1 MDMPPATQGRRASTV
16 VERKLDE
23 LCACLEGALS
33 SRPRRRGPDAAGRLV
48 AEIKAKTDFLRSLL
62 AAEAEC
68 HGGARPE
75 HLAEAKARFAVLK
88 ATFDQWARSAVAAPE
103 PEEEK
108 EKMVVGQPEKEAD
121 SSGSSGSTCSCTD
134 SCQEAVAGD
143 DVEAREAATAAAIAS
158 KGHDAGR
165 EDDAPARGE
174 AAPGAAAMKREA
186 MGTRD
191 DVKPKDAAGKKR
203 EAAEEMRRRTVQR
216 RWWRRGAAWCGAAGV
231 VAVVAV
237 GLAVELAAEAHHN
250 VNVYVVPT

>member
-23 LCACLEGALS
+23 LCACLVGALS
-33 SRPRRRGPDAAGRLV
+33 SRPRRRGPDAAGRFV

-75 HLAEAKARFAVLK
+75 HLAEAEERFAVLE

-165 EDDAPARGE
+165 EDAPARGE
-174 AAPGAAAMKREA
+174 AAPGAAAMKRRPWEHA
-186 MGTRD
+186 TM
-191 DVKPKDAAGKKR
+191 
-203 EAAEEMRRRTVQR
+203 
-216 RWWRRGAAWCGAAGV
+216 
-231 VAVVAV
+231 
-237 GLAVELAAEAHHN
+237 
-250 VNVYVVPT
+250 

>member
-1 MDMPPATQGRRASTV
+1 MDTPPATQGRRANTV

-23 LCACLEGALS
+23 LCACLDDALS
-33 SRPRRRGPDAAGRLV
+33 SRRWRGPDAAGRLV

-75 HLAEAKARFAVLK
+75 HLAEAEARFAVLE
-88 ATFDQWARSAVAAPE
+88 ATFDQWARRAVAAPE
-103 PEEEK
+103 PEVVEEV
-108 EKMVVGQPEKEAD
+108 VVGQPEKEAD
-121 SSGSSGSTCSCTD
+121 CSGSSGSTCSCTD

-143 DVEAREAATAAAIAS
+143 AIEARKEEATADAIAS

-165 EDDAPARGE
+165 EAAGTRGE
-174 AAPGAAAMKREA
+174 PASGAVAKKREA

-191 DVKPKDAAGKKR
+191 DVAPKDAAGKKR
-203 EAAEEMRRRTVQR
+203 DAAAETRRTVQR
-216 RWWRRGAAWCGAAGV
+216 RWWRRAAAWCGAAGV

-237 GLAVELAAEAHHN
+237 GLAVELDAVAHHN
-250 VNVYVVPT
+250 VNVFVVPT